1 MLLFGTFCQVALGDI
16 QTGETAYST
25 TGSDAR
31 IHQAIDILLRVPTGR
46 ALIATAQKVW
56 KVSNPHDLTRVL
68 KPGTTSRTDA
78 VLTRHYNPDT
88 GLETRER
95 EVTVYVRQE
104 QSLDSIVLDMAHE
117 MVHATSRPAWDPYDP
132 ELTAIHYIK
141 NAIEGLGGEV
151 QAVQTE
157 CQVGLELS
165 KQYGLSMRRCK
176 AYLNQAGEVDPEKI
190 RSDFYRAG
198 KWKSNLAESLGS
210 DIKLL
215 PLLSDETPRLYSSTG
230 NAPYPAALL
239 QEFQTLT
246 EIACANSRK
255 RAESAKGRSI
265 ASLDQNS
272 ASEFLERRCQ

>member
-1 MLLFGTFCQVALGDI
+1 VASADV
-16 QTGETAYST
+16 QTQDKAQDS
-25 TGSDAR
+25 R
-31 IHQAIDILLRVPTGR
+31 IHQAIEILLRVPTGR
-46 ALIATAQKVW
+46 ALIATAQKAW
-56 KVSNPHDLTRVL
+56 KIATPHDLTRYL

-78 VLTRHYNPDT
+78 VLTRHYNSET

-104 QSLDSIVLDMAHE
+104 QSLDNIVLDMAHE

-132 ELTAIHYIK
+132 DLTAVHYIK

-157 CQVGLELS
+157 CQVALELS
-165 KQYGLSMRRCK
+165 TQYGMSMRRCK
-176 AYLNQAGEVDPEKI
+176 GYLDKDNEINAEKI
-190 RSDFYRAG
+190 RADFYRVG
-198 KWKSNLAESLGS
+198 KWQPDLAESLGS

-215 PLLSDETPRLYSSTG
+215 PISEDSPKLYSSTG

-246 EIACANSRK
+246 QIACENTRK
-255 RAESAKGRSI
+255 RVESLKGRSL
-265 ASLDQNS
+265 ASTGDLT
-272 ASEFLERRCQ
+272 SEFIQRRCQ